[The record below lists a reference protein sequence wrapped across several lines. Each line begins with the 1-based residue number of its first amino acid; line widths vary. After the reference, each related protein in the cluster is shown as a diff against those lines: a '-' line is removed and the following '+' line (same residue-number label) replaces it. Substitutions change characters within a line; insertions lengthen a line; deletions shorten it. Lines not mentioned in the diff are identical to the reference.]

1 MVSNPNLADFSRARG
16 HLDEDASGQ
25 ISDLPQFCNLTQ
37 HDGINLECRGSITG
51 RDILLD
57 IHHSWCRAG
66 RLGEPHRPRDISTPR
81 SRLHSRSIWLFA
93 PTQFHK
99 AAGLTKPPNL
109 ITTWVPNLMHRSAGP
124 MWYPVDQNGM

>member
-37 HDGINLECRGSITG
+37 HDGINLERGGSITG
-51 RDILLD
+51 RNILLD

-66 RLGEPHRPRDISTPR
+66 RLGEPHRLRDINSRFQVAPR
-81 SRLHSRSIWLFA
+81 RILISLDRSHA
-93 PTQFHK
+93 VC
-99 AAGLTKPPNL
+99 GLT
-109 ITTWVPNLMHRSAGP
+109 
-124 MWYPVDQNGM
+124 